1 MESAAR
7 KSCGGDRS
15 KAVRKEKGMRERKRR
30 ETVNVKR
37 KTQREVVRDALLCAA
52 RLEVCMT
59 LGELSRKT
67 KYPEASI
74 SAQLRHL
81 RKLRNGGYVVETRH
95 REVEEVNRESKH
107 EKVWEYRMRYGV
119 WVRRV
124 GRRWRDVSSAKYL
137 NGG

>member
-1 MESAAR
+1 M
-7 KSCGGDRS
+7 KSCDGDRS
-15 KAVRKEKGMRERKRR
+15 KAMRKETAMRDRKKR
-30 ETVNVKR
+30 VAVKVER

-52 RLEVCMT
+52 RLEVWMT

-74 SAQLRHL
+74 SAQLRHQ
-81 RKLRNGGYVVETRH
+81 RKLRNGGYVVEKRH

-119 WVRRV
+119 WTGAAEATLTSGAVEQI
-124 GRRWRDVSSAKYL
+124 AEK
-137 NGG
+137 